1 MKFLKQSVYTLKFRT
16 NILVYNYIIYNFT
29 KQFYQFKQFQL
40 QIIIMNLK
48 LMNLTLIVTI
58 IDKYNYLSIIQF

>member
-1 MKFLKQSVYTLKFRT
+1 MKFLKQSVYTLKFRS

-48 LMNLTLIVTI
+48 LKFFSLIVTI